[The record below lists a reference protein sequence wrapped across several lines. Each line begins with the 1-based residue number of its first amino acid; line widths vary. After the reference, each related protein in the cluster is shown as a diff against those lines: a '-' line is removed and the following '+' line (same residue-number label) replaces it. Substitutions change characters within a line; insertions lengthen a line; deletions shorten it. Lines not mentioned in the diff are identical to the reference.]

1 MPPTPAGPIR
11 PSATPTLPASSGRVP
26 AGTGPLPPA
35 ELDRWVAGGNAS
47 RDTARADGDGRPG
60 ILSLSGTRVGDLMD
74 KAASRLGEQVLYRD
88 YGVRPPSLSLG
99 GPGGIGFALRVHAL
113 RDTDGRVQDDPHR
126 RETSRRMAEAG
137 TPVTWAEVRGAV
149 EPWAGYPFSIPA
161 LGAGVTIGF
170 TTDASVALS
179 VLSPHRHPLRQTV
192 ADLGIHLPFR
202 AEEAMAYAEGT
213 EVELRGRGRLAVS
226 AGARLSDHVVPL
238 AGAWNM
244 GVSVGIDT
252 YRSRDMELAL
262 KVKRLDGSRVAVSL
276 EEVTGRG
283 DGTALSARA
292 GISGPVPQLPEK
304 GGRAGEIANRTL
316 TAQAQR
322 WLNAEASIAVSE
334 RTANREIQTFVM
346 DLDTPSGR
354 QAYEAALALDL
365 RPAQKAAAQGDPALR
380 AITYDEQA
388 RTERR
393 DIDARIGG
401 LTLVDDERQVETGHG
416 RLTRPEGV
424 MVVDR
429 ADLLHAHEDIV
440 TRWFSGRKRTE
451 RQLLTVTPESGG
463 ARETWLRSKQE
474 IKVDLSTT
482 EGAVRRF
489 LVLARHLDLRQAA
502 DGLEDD
508 GKTLDAFGKSER
520 RVEAYVTAEGLER
533 LYQADPDRIREAF
546 ATAYE
551 EIDQPWDQPVLFDS
565 QKASIWR
572 RTPWLATDHADHS
585 EVMALL
591 RQGPQPNGPGN
602 EGPTPDQR
610 YANLTGRP
618 LWQDAEAWRESER
631 LVELLGKMR
640 EAGPADRAR
649 LLAGLA
655 KEMDTD
661 LARELS
667 TMARLA
673 GPETVVVPE
682 MRLSGPKAPDLLY
695 RRGDA
700 PRDPRKEIDAAIR
713 GHRTP

>member
-1 MPPTPAGPIR
+1 MSPTPAGPIR
-11 PSATPTLPASSGRVP
+11 PATSPTPTSGAVRRP
-26 AGTGPLPPA
+26 AGTGPLPPT

-47 RDTARADGDGRPG
+47 RDGLKAEGEGRSG
-60 ILSLSGTRVGDLMD
+60 VLSLSGTRVGELMD

-99 GPGGIGFALRVHAL
+99 GPGGIGFALRLQPL

-161 LGAGVTIGF
+161 LGPGVTIGF

-179 VLSPHRHPLRQTV
+179 VLSPHRHPIRQAV
-192 ADLGIHLPFR
+192 ADLGVHLPFR
-202 AEEAMAYAEGT
+202 AEEAKAYAEGT

-226 AGARLSDHVVPL
+226 AGARLADHVVPL
-238 AGAWNM
+238 AGAWTL
-244 GVSVGIDT
+244 GASVGIDT

-262 KVKRLDGSRVAVSL
+262 RVKRLDGSKVAVSV
-276 EEVTGRG
+276 EEVTGKG
-283 DGTALSARA
+283 EGTALSARA
-292 GISGPVPQLPEK
+292 GLSGPMPNIPDT
-304 GGRAGEIANRTL
+304 GGRVGDLARKSL
-316 TAQAQR
+316 TQQAQR
-322 WLNAEASIAVSE
+322 WLHAEASIAVSE
-334 RTANREIQTFVM
+334 RTANREIQTYVM
-346 DLDTPSGR
+346 DLDTPVGR

-365 RPAQKAAAQGDPALR
+365 RPAQQAAAAGDPAMR
-380 AITYDEQA
+380 AIRYDERA
-388 RTERR
+388 TTDRR
-393 DIDARIGG
+393 DVDARIGG
-401 LTLVDDERQVETGHG
+401 LTLVDDERQIETGHG
-416 RLTRPEGV
+416 RLERPEGV
-424 MVVDR
+424 MIVDR

-451 RQLLTVTPESGG
+451 RQLLAVTPETGG
-463 ARETWLRSKQE
+463 TRETWLRSKQE
-474 IKVDLSTT
+474 IKVDLSTP

-489 LVLARHLDLRQAA
+489 LVLARHLDLRSAA
-502 DGLEDD
+502 DGLENNEDV
-508 GKTLDAFGKSER
+508 LDAFGKSER
-520 RVEAYVTAEGLER
+520 RIEAYVTAEGLER
-533 LYQADPDRIREAF
+533 LFKADPDRIREAF
-546 ATAYE
+546 ARAYE
-551 EIDQPWDQPVLFDS
+551 EIDLPWDQPVLFDS

-572 RTPWLATDHADHS
+572 RTPWLATDHPDHG

-591 RQGPQPNGPGN
+591 RQGSQANGPGN

-610 YANLTGRP
+610 YSNLTGRA

-631 LVELLGKMR
+631 LVELLGRMA
-640 EAGPADRAR
+640 EAAPADKAR
-649 LLAGLA
+649 LLASFA

-667 TMARLA
+667 TMASVA
-673 GPETVVVPE
+673 GPDAVVVPE
-682 MRLSGPKAPDLLY
+682 MRLSGPKAPDLRY
-695 RRGDA
+695 GRGEA